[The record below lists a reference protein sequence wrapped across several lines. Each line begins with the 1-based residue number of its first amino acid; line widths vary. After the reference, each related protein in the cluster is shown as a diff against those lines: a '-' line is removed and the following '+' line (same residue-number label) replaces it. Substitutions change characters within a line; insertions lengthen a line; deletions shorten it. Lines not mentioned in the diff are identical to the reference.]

1 MNKKPIWSSKTQDNP
16 DNFLTM
22 QSDGELAIYSKKFS
36 LLWKS
41 NTNTGEKNY
50 LLMQDNGNLVI
61 INPLN
66 ITIWSSNTIQAS

>member
-1 MNKKPIWSSKTQDNP
+1 
-16 DNFLTM
+16 M

-66 ITIWSSNTIQAS
+66 ITVWSSNTIQAS